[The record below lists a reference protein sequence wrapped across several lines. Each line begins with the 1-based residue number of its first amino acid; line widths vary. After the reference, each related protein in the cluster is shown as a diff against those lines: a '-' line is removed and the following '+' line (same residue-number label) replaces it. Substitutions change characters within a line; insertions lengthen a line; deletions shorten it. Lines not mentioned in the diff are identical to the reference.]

1 MSNFLSNMYGRIKPS
16 QTQSSSDK
24 NPNRVAG
31 GLKAQGVDT
40 FEMLGEN
47 GAVQKIPTHAYVQ
60 SLEEQIRKQR
70 AAMVVLER
78 KLARHTKTLE
88 SLDTFVRRRTND

>member
-1 MSNFLSNMYGRIKPS
+1 MSYLNKMYSNKSLNSAQPS
-16 QTQSSSDK
+16 QSSDK

-40 FEMLGEN
+40 FEMLGED
-47 GAVQKIPTHAYVQ
+47 GAIQRIPTHAYVQ

-70 AAMVVLER
+70 AAMTVLER
-78 KLARHTKTLE
+78 KLARHTKSLE
-88 SLDTFVRRRTND
+88 SLETFIRTAR